1 MRLATTT
8 VSGMQAHQ
16 SEALVNPCML
26 FCGTFWLVSA
36 HTVVS
41 GRRLVLLIFSFC
53 AYHPFQRLCLERLHL
68 RLSGTRTARCR
79 LGQRGVRV
87 QISGTRESASG
98 LIAWIVWSTHGSHW
112 LVAMLEPSKAQPT
125 RSIEWPELRV
135 EEGRQKRYGFRSSC
149 RYGTS
154 QSCRSYMLL
163 DRAR

>member
-36 HTVVS
+36 HTV
-41 GRRLVLLIFSFC
+41 
-53 AYHPFQRLCLERLHL
+53 RLCLERLHL